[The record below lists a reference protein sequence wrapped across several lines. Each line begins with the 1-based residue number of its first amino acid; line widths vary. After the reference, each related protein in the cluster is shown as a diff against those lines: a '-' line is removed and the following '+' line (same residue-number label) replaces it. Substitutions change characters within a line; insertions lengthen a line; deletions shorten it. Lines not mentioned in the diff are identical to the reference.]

1 MTSKPREVQG
11 GVGGGKRKGKSLSVA
26 TATSFS
32 GEMRR
37 RNRTVATKIC
47 KFSAWRGG
55 PESGGGSGEARH
67 KSKEPLLYVTPAW
80 HSTEDRSKSHW
91 EGSHPCFSTT
101 SALCEQQRKTETC
114 HLAEC
119 QNKQEMVITSEEK
132 QGLELRPDHRGHLSN
147 TISSLFPFFIKILH
161 KYPLKQTH

>member
-1 MTSKPREVQG
+1 M
-11 GVGGGKRKGKSLSVA
+11 A

-37 RNRTVATKIC
+37 RNRTVATEIC
-47 KFSAWRGG
+47 EFSAWGGGGGGGRGE
-55 PESGGGSGEARH
+55 PESGGGRGEAHH

-147 TISSLFPFFIKILH
+147 TISSLFPYFIKILH